1 MAGSAVLTG
10 SAGGGSCR
18 RRACPGATL
27 GRMSQLRQRWL
38 TATTSR
44 RYSPAKFVAG
54 HAHSS
59 GARGAPGAPQAPRTQ
74 RVVAC
79 VGDSIT
85 QGLVSANYVD
95 MLRSEYS
102 PAGFRFI
109 NAGRNNDLAHSV
121 LKRIDAVV
129 ACQPDY
135 VTLLVGTNDVNAR
148 FSRRWEWIYRL
159 QGRLPVRP
167 SLAWYCESVEGILG
181 ELKARTEAQLV
192 VLDLPMLG
200 EDLDSTTN
208 RRINDYNRALHEVT
222 SRQGVACLPLH
233 DRLLALLPS
242 QSHAPPYRGRVRNVI
257 SASFE
262 RIILGRS
269 WDEISRR
276 RGLAL
281 LTDQT
286 HLNDVAAGVVAE
298 LIGGFISPASPT
310 RSPS

>member
-1 MAGSAVLTG
+1 MRIGLVLRG
-10 SAGGGSCR
+10 LGPARPDGR
-18 RRACPGATL
+18 LLPPRAWPGATL

-38 TATTSR
+38 AATTSR
-44 RYSPAKFVAG
+44 RHSPEAFLAVG
-54 HAHSS
+54 
-59 GARGAPGAPQAPRTQ
+59 GPGPQAQ

-95 MLRSEYS
+95 MLRRAYS
-102 PAGFRFI
+102 GAGFQFV

-129 ACQPDY
+129 ACQPHY

-148 FSRRWEWIYRL
+148 FSRRWEWIYRI
-159 QGRLPVRP
+159 QGRLPARP
-167 SLAWYCESVEGILG
+167 SLAWYCEGIEGILI
-181 ELKARTEAQLV
+181 EFKARTEAQLA

-200 EDLDSTTN
+200 EDLSSATN
-208 RRINDYNRALHEVT
+208 RRINDYNRALHEIT
-222 SRQGVACLPLH
+222 SRLGVACLPLH
-233 DRLLALLPS
+233 DRLLALMPS
-242 QSHAPPYRGRVRNVI
+242 ESAAPPYRGRVRNVI

-262 RIILGRS
+262 HIILGRS

-286 HLNDVAAGVVAE
+286 HLNDIAAEVVAE
-298 LIGGFISPASPT
+298 LIGGFIAPAPLA
-310 RSPS
+310 RSTDGS